1 MMTMRDLTDHR
12 KGDQNGH
19 HGSDHDGNQN
29 VNHDRDGTTMCVEQ
43 TTMVGWQE
51 YLSALDSAVRRVE
64 IELALHPGSFEPI
77 PDPATFGEPEGS
89 MPAELSEFAI
99 ALRNRMTALSF
110 VVEHQMEELEQL
122 RARGTGEPSSGY
134 GDLHSVFIDTRV

>member
-1 MMTMRDLTDHR
+1 MMTMRDLTDHQ

-19 HGSDHDGNQN
+19 HGGDHRG
-29 VNHDRDGTTMCVEQ
+29 HGTTICVEQ